1 MVQNIEIT
9 LASEVHRA
17 YIPEIEQAIYQAS
30 LQKGTGIAVR
40 STEYLLDK
48 IMEGKAVIALGNESL
63 WAGFCYIESWGH
75 NKFVANSG
83 LIVSSAFRGA
93 GLASEIK
100 KRALELSA
108 QLFPGAQLFGLTTSL
123 AVMKINSGLGYQPVT
138 FSELTDDDE
147 FWKGCET
154 CPYYDILVRT
164 KRDDC
169 LCTAMVMD
177 PKKKNKVNGEAAASG
192 IKVKINHI
200 ENPRREAEEHYYNPT
215 YQGLI
220 EIGVEPHY
228 LTKEIIAEM
237 FKVVERYKDNIRE
250 DVIFKG
256 VKW

>member
-9 LASEVHRA
+9 IASEEHLA
-17 YIPEIEQAIYQAS
+17 YIPEIEQAIYKAS

-40 STEYLLDK
+40 STEYLLAK
-48 IMEGKAVIALGNESL
+48 IKEGKAVIALGNEGL

-138 FSELTDDDE
+138 FSELTNDDE
-147 FWKGCET
+147 FWKDSSYVYQRG
-154 CPYYDILVRT
+154 
-164 KRDDC
+164 KR
-169 LCTAMVMD
+169 
-177 PKKKNKVNGEAAASG
+177 
-192 IKVKINHI
+192 
-200 ENPRREAEEHYYNPT
+200 R
-215 YQGLI
+215 GL
-220 EIGVEPHY
+220 EI
-228 LTKEIIAEM
+228 
-237 FKVVERYKDNIRE
+237 
-250 DVIFKG
+250 
-256 VKW
+256 

>member
-1 MVQNIEIT
+1 MVQNIEISI
-9 LASEVHRA
+9 ASKTHLP
-17 YIPEIEQAIYQAS
+17 YISEIEEALYQAS

-40 STEYLLDK
+40 SREYLLGK
-48 IMEGKAVIALGNESL
+48 IEEGKAVIALGNEGR

-83 LIVSSAFRGA
+83 LIVSSGFRGV

-123 AVMKINSGLGYQPVT
+123 AVMKINSGLSYKPVT
-138 FSELTDDDE
+138 FSQLTDDDE

-169 LCTAMVMD
+169 LCTAMIMD
-177 PKKKNKVNGEAAASG
+177 PAEKKVNGEANKNG
-192 IKVKINHI
+192 IKVKINH
-200 ENPRREAEEHYYNPT
+200 T
-215 YQGLI
+215 
-220 EIGVEPHY
+220 
-228 LTKEIIAEM
+228 
-237 FKVVERYKDNIRE
+237 
-250 DVIFKG
+250 
-256 VKW
+256 

>member
-1 MVQNIEIT
+1 MEQNIEISI
-9 LASEVHRA
+9 ASKDHLG
-17 YIPEIEQAIYQAS
+17 YLSEIEQAIYQAS

-40 STEYLLDK
+40 SREYLLEK
-48 IMEGKAVIALGNESL
+48 IQEGKAVIALGNDGI

-83 LIVSSAFRGA
+83 LIVSSKFRGA

-108 QLFPGAQLFGLTTSL
+108 RLFPGAQLFGLTTSL
-123 AVMKINSGLGYQPVT
+123 AVMKINSSLGYKPVT

-169 LCTAMVMD
+169 LCTAMVMN
-177 PKKKNKVNGEAAASG
+177 PAEKNKVNGKLQTSG
-192 IKVKINHI
+192 IKVKINH
-200 ENPRREAEEHYYNPT
+200 T
-215 YQGLI
+215 
-220 EIGVEPHY
+220 
-228 LTKEIIAEM
+228 
-237 FKVVERYKDNIRE
+237 
-250 DVIFKG
+250 
-256 VKW
+256 

>member
-1 MVQNIEIT
+1 MVKNIEISI
-9 LASEVHRA
+9 ASKLHLDYV
-17 YIPEIEQAIYQAS
+17 PEIEEAIFQAS

-40 STEYLLDK
+40 GAEYLNEK
-48 IMEGKAVIALGNESL
+48 IEEGKAVIALGDGGL

-83 LIVSSAFRGA
+83 LIVSSAFRGG

-108 QLFPGAQLFGLTTSL
+108 RLFPGAQLFGLTTSL

-138 FSELTDDDE
+138 FSELTDDDQ

-177 PKKKNKVNGEAAASG
+177 PKKNKVNGKARTSG
-192 IKVKINHI
+192 IKVIINH
-200 ENPRREAEEHYYNPT
+200 T
-215 YQGLI
+215 
-220 EIGVEPHY
+220 
-228 LTKEIIAEM
+228 
-237 FKVVERYKDNIRE
+237 
-250 DVIFKG
+250 
-256 VKW
+256 